1 MLALVGPLLVCPAA
15 RGAPAEATPQP
26 PTTLTVVMHDLRGR
40 TVGHVTLTD
49 SPHGL
54 LIRGTLRNLPR
65 GTHALHFH
73 ETGKCEPPFKS
84 AGAHYNPTQKSHGV
98 LDPAGH
104 HAGDLP
110 NLVVPKSGKLDFET
124 FALGRPASS
133 MPTGRHSC
141 SMRRRTTITP
151 SRPAMPA
158 TASPAPRFPAERRSR
173 LLRPTALSSSGRHG
187 TVGAC
192 GSSIARR
199 SPGV

>member
-1 MLALVGPLLVCPAA
+1 MISRAQMLALVGPLLVCPAA

-124 FALGRPASS
+124 FAPALTLSPGPSS
-133 MPTGRHSC
+133 VLDADG
-141 SMRRRTTITP
+141 
-151 SRPAMPA
+151 
-158 TASPAPRFPAERRSR
+158 
-173 LLRPTALSSSGRHG
+173 TALVLHAKADDHHTQPSGDAGDRI
-187 TVGAC
+187 AC
-192 GSSIARR
+192 AAIPR
-199 SPGV
+199 